1 VVESNAATLPPPPN
15 GILSAKIDEKGR
27 LKLPSKLEEYF
38 IGLGART
45 LFITSLDRTSVRVY
59 TPPAWQDAKF
69 FLTSSE
75 KIDRAKGR
83 DLLFA
88 ANDVGGDSDMDAQG
102 RVLIPQNLRTLLSLE
117 NQTVQIECHPGMVN
131 IYTQTRYDTRLA
143 VAVDHLEDKFNTLQE
158 QGLP

>member
-1 VVESNAATLPPPPN
+1 MVGPNADQPLPPPN
-15 GILSAKIDEKGR
+15 GFLSAKIDEKGR

-59 TPPAWQDAKF
+59 TPPAWQETKLL
-69 FLTSSE
+69 LTSGQV
-75 KIDRAKGR
+75 DRAKGR

-102 RVLIPQNLRTLLSLE
+102 RVLIPQKLRTLLSLE

>member
-1 VVESNAATLPPPPN
+1 VVEPNQGSLPPPPN
-15 GILSAKIDEKGR
+15 GVLSAKIDEKGR

-45 LFITSLDRTSVRVY
+45 LFITSLNRTSVRVY
-59 TPPAWQDAKF
+59 TPPAWQETRL
-69 FLTSSE
+69 FLTSD
-75 KIDRAKGR
+75 KVDRAKGR

-102 RVLIPQNLRTLLSLE
+102 RVLIPQKLRSLLSLE
-117 NQTVQIECHPGMVN
+117 NQSVHIECYPGMVN
-131 IYTQTRYDTRLA
+131 IYTQSRYDARLA
-143 VAVDHLEDKFNTLQE
+143 VAVDHLEDKFNSLQE